1 MRRRLWGIGAIVAT
15 ALGLSLSGALAG
27 LLQSPAH
34 FPTSLHATRQGKITA
49 YSAENGG
56 AEQITGIPMSELPCL
71 KCHPGTYADGTEVD
85 PKTYE
90 PGCRDC
96 HAQVGDTPPQE
107 QCLKCHG
114 RQGLEIKLGYRDV
127 HRDAGMVC
135 IDCHNQA
142 DMHGDGT
149 RYASFLEPGA
159 VHVSCDDC
167 HTEGGEAPVPP
178 ASASHTLHGG
188 KLDCTACHSQTV
200 VTCFNCH
207 FESIAEAHVK
217 RMYSPVHGYQ
227 LLLNR
232 KLANGETRVW
242 AGTFMAVT
250 YRDKS
255 FYALAPFRSHTI
267 VEEGRKCNECH
278 ANANLQ
284 RYRETGTMTL
294 TRWDPEQKRILMP
307 QGVIPVP
314 PNWQEAL
321 LIDFVTYTGD
331 LAAPTDP
338 ERWEFLKRGA
348 DGMQLYYAEPLT
360 EEQMQKLLVPM
371 GP

>member
-1 MRRRLWGIGAIVAT
+1 MRRWLWGMGAAIALAIV
-15 ALGLSLSGALAG
+15 LSLSGAWAG

-56 AEQITGIPMSELPCL
+56 AELITGIPIQEVGCL

-85 PKTYE
+85 PATYE

-96 HAQVGDTPPQE
+96 HAQAGDTPPQE
-107 QCLKCHG
+107 QCLKCHS
-114 RQGLEIKLGYRDV
+114 RQGLEMRLGYRDV
-127 HRDAGMVC
+127 HREAGMGC
-135 IDCHNQA
+135 TDCHNQA
-142 DMHGDGT
+142 DAHGDGT

-159 VHVSCDDC
+159 VHVRCDDC
-167 HTEGGEAPVPP
+167 HREGGGAPTPP
-178 ASASHTLHGG
+178 ESAPHSIHNE
-188 KLDCTACHSQTV
+188 KLDCTACHTQSV

-217 RMYSPVHGYQ
+217 RMYSWVSGYQ

-232 KLANGETRVW
+232 KLEDGRTRVY

-255 FYALAPFRSHTI
+255 FYVLAPYRAHTI
-267 VEEGRKCNECH
+267 QREGRACNECH

-284 RYRETGTMTL
+284 QYQETGTMTL

-307 QGVIPVP
+307 RGVIPVP

-331 LAAPTDP
+331 LAERTDP
-338 ERWEFLKRGA
+338 EKWEFLKRGA
-348 DGMQLYYAEPLT
+348 DVMQLYYAEPLT
-360 EEQMQKLLVPM
+360 EEQMQKLRIPM
-371 GP
+371 GQ

>member
-1 MRRRLWGIGAIVAT
+1 MRRRLWGIGAIVGM
-15 ALGLSLSGALAG
+15 ALVLSLSGALAG
-27 LLQSPAH
+27 LLQSPAY

-56 AEQITGIPMSELPCL
+56 AELITGIPMSELPCL

-85 PKTYE
+85 PAAYE

-96 HAQVGDTPPQE
+96 HAQTGDTPPQE
-107 QCLKCHG
+107 QCLKCHS
-114 RQGLEIKLGYRDV
+114 RQRLEMRLGYRDV
-127 HRDAGMVC
+127 HREAGMSC
-135 IDCHNQA
+135 LDCHNQA
-142 DMHGDGT
+142 DLHGDGT

-159 VHVSCDDC
+159 VHISCEDC
-167 HTEGGEAPVPP
+167 HLDGEAPAPP
-178 ASASHTLHGG
+178 ASAPHSLHGER
-188 KLDCTACHSQTV
+188 LDCTACHTQSV

-217 RMYSPVHGYQ
+217 RMYSWVSGYQ

-232 KLANGETRVW
+232 RLEEGKTKVY

-250 YRDKS
+250 YQDKS
-255 FYALAPFRSHTI
+255 FYVLAPYRAHTI
-267 VEEGRKCNECH
+267 QKEGRGCDECH
-278 ANANLQ
+278 ANDNLRQ
-284 RYRETGTMTL
+284 YEESGTMTL
-294 TRWDPEQKRILMP
+294 TRWDPERKGILMP
-307 QGVIPVP
+307 RGVIPVP

-338 ERWEFLKRGA
+338 EKWEFLKRGA
-348 DGMQLYYAEPLT
+348 DVMQLYYAEPLT
-360 EEQMQKLLVPM
+360 EEQMQKLRTPM
-371 GP
+371 GQ